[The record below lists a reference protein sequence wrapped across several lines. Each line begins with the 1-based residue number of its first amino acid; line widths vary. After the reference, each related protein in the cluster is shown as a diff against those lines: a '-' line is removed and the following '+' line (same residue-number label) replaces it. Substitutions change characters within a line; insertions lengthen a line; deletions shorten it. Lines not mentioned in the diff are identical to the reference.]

1 MLFELITV
9 DMKKEM
15 MKRFTILRNEL
26 IAAHGF
32 YNTRARHN
40 MRVDQIIGIIFS
52 FCRYFYK

>member
-15 MKRFTILRNEL
+15 MKRFTILRNQL

-32 YNTRARHN
+32 LQHKSATQHASGSNYWHYFL
-40 MRVDQIIGIIFS
+40 ILPIFL
-52 FCRYFYK
+52 